1 MSMKST
7 DDDITGFWCAEVPP
21 PTPDTLFYRNFQG
34 FTRIAKDPKL

>member
-21 PTPDTLFYRNFQG
+21 PTVHLFYWNFQEV
-34 FTRIAKDPKL
+34 TRIAKAPKL